1 MVLREGWLTRRGTS
15 LLALHGAPLLASTLI
30 PPGADEALNDP
41 QEIRERLPELAAVI
55 DAGAC
60 SLEPTTV
67 IDLTPM
73 GAGEEPAVIRLGR
86 GKLAAL
92 GL

>member
-1 MVLREGWLTRRGTS
+1 LI
-15 LLALHGAPLLASTLI
+15 APGETESI
-30 PPGADEALNDP
+30 NDAH
-41 QEIRERLPELAAVI
+41 EIRDRFEHQLAAII

-60 SLEPTTV
+60 ASEPTTV

-73 GAGEEPAVIRLGR
+73 DGGDEPIVVRQGLGN
-86 GKLAAL
+86 LAKL

>member
-1 MVLREGWLTRRGTS
+1 MAEPAYAKINEAG
-15 LLALHGAPLLASTLI
+15 ALG
-30 PPGADEALNDP
+30 D
-41 QEIRERLPELAAVI
+41 QLAAII

-60 SLEPTTV
+60 ASEPTTV

-73 GAGEEPAVIRLGR
+73 DGGDEPIVLREGLGS
-86 GKLAAL
+86 LAKL

>member
-1 MVLREGWLTRRGTS
+1 V
-15 LLALHGAPLLASTLI
+15 HGAPLLATTLI
-30 PPGADEALNDP
+30 PPHESEPMNDAH
-41 QEIRERLPELAAVI
+41 EIRSRFERQLAGVI

-60 SLEPTTV
+60 TSEPTTV

-73 GAGEEPAVIRLGR
+73 GTGGEAVVVRVGR
-86 GKLAAL
+86 GELAPL